1 MIPGSL
7 NALRPC
13 GGRATAMRTP
23 RDRDADNR
31 DGSRALVRKA
41 DTIFQGTRLNAR
53 CERVNFA

>member
-7 NALRPC
+7 NALRPR
-13 GGRATAMRTP
+13 GGQARQR
-23 RDRDADNR
+23 
-31 DGSRALVRKA
+31 SRALVRKA